1 MLSQEKSLGTFPT
14 GREKALSGMNLTRK
28 GGQWAEKREQ
38 SSKPFQDRSNSSLF
52 WLEQTLS
59 SPPCLSHL
67 GSHTTL
73 RLWREKQGKL
83 TEPKDLLLSAE
94 QQLARRPGGLQ
105 CPSREAGP
113 VRDSLWSPQEQMFW
127 PRASGEWEGRGKTG
141 QSQAPTGMLSLSD
154 GPCGHILW
162 PGTHRG
168 LPHLPATH
176 KATFEQPGWHL

>member
-14 GREKALSGMNLTRK
+14 GREKALSGMSLTRK

-94 QQLARRPGGLQ
+94 QQLARRPGGAAVPLKGARACQ
-105 CPSREAGP
+105 RLFVEPPGADVLAPGLRRVGRKGQDRTVPGTNRNA
-113 VRDSLWSPQEQMFW
+113 VAKRRT
-127 PRASGEWEGRGKTG
+127 PRAHSLAWHTSGASPSTSN
-141 QSQAPTGMLSLSD
+141 SQ
-154 GPCGHILW
+154 GHL
-162 PGTHRG
+162 
-168 LPHLPATH
+168 
-176 KATFEQPGWHL
+176 